1 MNIHGPQNLFQQP
14 TPEDIALRLRQIRQ
28 AKGWSLADVE
38 IASKGV
44 IKAVVLGSYER
55 CDRTLSI
62 KRAIQL
68 TTFFD
73 VPFDHLFKSQ
83 ENPKTVR
90 ENRSTERIILDLRAL
105 QSAPQ
110 EAEVFKNFT
119 TWIIAQRCDWNG
131 EVLSIRKIDLE
142 MLALLNHS
150 SSDEVRN
157 HLLRERY
164 LLQA

>member
-14 TPEDIALRLRQIRQ
+14 TPEEIALRLRQIRQ

-38 IASKGV
+38 TVSKGV

-73 VPFDHLFKSQ
+73 VPFDHLFRSQ
-83 ENPKTVR
+83 ENPKTVMK
-90 ENRSTERIILDLRAL
+90 NRSTERIILDLRAL
-105 QSAPQ
+105 QRAPQ

-119 TWIIAQRCDWNG
+119 TWIITQRCDWNG
-131 EVLSIRKIDLE
+131 EVLSIRKSDLE
-142 MLALLNHS
+142 MLALLTQS
-150 SSDEVRN
+150 STDEVRN
-157 HLLRERY
+157 HLLEKKY